1 MTRAQNS
8 SATTLWVHD
17 AFGNLAAES
26 TTGTFTAPCTPCYV
40 SWDHLGSTRMVTDQN
55 GTVVSRHDYLAYGI
69 EIPAGINGRSSTWGA
84 ADYLSAKYTS
94 AEHDSETVLDYMN
107 ARHFSGAQGRF
118 MQADPANAGADLTN
132 PQSFNMYGYALN
144 NPMAFADPSGAFVV
158 PSGSDP
164 CEADTCVNVTDTASD
179 WPTLPSVPPGSCIY
193 LILDNSPQT
202 VCGANVP
209 TVTVYAKTPKAP
221 G

>member
-118 MQADPANAGADLTN
+118 CQYRLKIPHSAGRKVVHLAEMKVY
-132 PQSFNMYGYALN
+132 SFSRRVENGT
-144 NPMAFADPSGAFVV
+144 G
-158 PSGSDP
+158 
-164 CEADTCVNVTDTASD
+164 
-179 WPTLPSVPPGSCIY
+179 W
-193 LILDNSPQT
+193 
-202 VCGANVP
+202 
-209 TVTVYAKTPKAP
+209 
-221 G
+221 